1 MPKTIVLPALSA
13 DFEAGTLE
21 EWHVDV
27 GDKISVGD
35 IIADVSTDK
44 ALVEL
49 EAIDDGTIGKI
60 LVPAGTEDV
69 PVNTPIAILLLEGE
83 TIADID
89 NTATAAVE
97 PPSAGK
103 IGPAKSIPN
112 AAVDS
117 TPATVAQSRPFV
129 SPNARRRAGDLNVDL
144 AGVEGSGPAGRI
156 VGGDI
161 DAAIASAGAIANET
175 AITDA
180 FVSIPNDR
188 VRKIIA
194 RRMTEAKQTVPHFYL
209 TIDCQI
215 DALLSLRKK
224 LNASAELQQ
233 QNIKLSVNDFVIR
246 ACALALRDVPAANS
260 SWTDEAILQFNDID
274 ISVAVATPKGLITP
288 VVRRADTL
296 VLAAIS
302 AAVKDL
308 AARARAG
315 KLKPDEFK
323 GGSFTISNLGMYGI
337 REFSAIINP
346 PQACILAI
354 GTAAERP
361 IVKAGQV
368 EVATVMTCTLSVD
381 HRVVDGGTAA
391 EFLQAFKEK
400 IESLVN
406 MQATQKQET
415 E

>member
-60 LVPAGTEDV
+60 LVPAGTENV
-69 PVNTPIAILLLEGE
+69 LVNAPIAILLLDGE

-89 NTATAAVE
+89 KTETTTAAE
-97 PPSAGK
+97 PASAEK
-103 IGPAKSIPN
+103 IGSAKSIPS
-112 AAVDS
+112 AAADS
-117 TPATVAQSRPFV
+117 TPATVDESRQFV
-129 SPNARRRAGDLNVDL
+129 SPNARRRAGELNIDL
-144 AGVEGSGPAGRI
+144 AGIEGSGPAGRI

-161 DAAIASAGAIANET
+161 DAAISSAGAIANEA

-180 FVSIPNDR
+180 FVSIPNDN

-246 ACALALRDVPAANS
+246 ACALSLREVPAANS

-296 VLAAIS
+296 NLAAIS
-302 AAVKDL
+302 VEVKDL

-354 GTAAERP
+354 GAAEERP
-361 IVKAGQV
+361 IANAGKV
-368 EVATVMTCTLSVD
+368 EVATVMSCTLSVD
-381 HRVVDGGTAA
+381 HRAVDGGTGA

-400 IESLVN
+400 IENLVN
-406 MQATQKQET
+406 IQTTRKQEI
-415 E
+415 